1 MPYIL
6 GLKNDVFQSQFKN
19 ILGNSTFCW
28 IVVYGTP
35 LAQHAVYLY
44 GISKIMICKWIV
56 VHLLSQN
63 PDIPDLKFTTNT
75 ATKGIKY
82 THMIK
87 LQDKRIQ
94 PQFFGDRL
102 DKK

>member
-28 IVVYGTP
+28 TVVYSTR

-44 GISKIMICKWIV
+44 GIKIN
-56 VHLLSQN
+56 H
-63 PDIPDLKFTTNT
+63 DLQMNSSTFIITEPWYPRFNF
-75 ATKGIKY
+75 Y
-82 THMIK
+82 N
-87 LQDKRIQ
+87 
-94 PQFFGDRL
+94 
-102 DKK
+102 